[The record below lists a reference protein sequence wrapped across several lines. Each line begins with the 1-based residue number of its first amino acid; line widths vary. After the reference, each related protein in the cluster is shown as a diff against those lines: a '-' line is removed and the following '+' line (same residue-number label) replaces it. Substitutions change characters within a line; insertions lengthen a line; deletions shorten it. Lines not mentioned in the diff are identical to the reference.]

1 MERKEGQD
9 ACASFC
15 GVLLKEGSS
24 VWIIKK
30 NEYAPCNYEST
41 NAKKCQGF
49 FHLLYTTQPAPAE
62 ATLLRMPCSP
72 AKQNASSKSLYNLR
86 TGEAKVKSSL
96 KLPWAS
102 KLRGFCPIEKMIG
115 NPFLPRSGMNLKSCV
130 NKAQN
135 RPHRVPETDV
145 GRGHTGETFRVS
157 WNPGKGVAGRRTK
170 QSHYDLIFR
179 GHF

>member
-1 MERKEGQD
+1 MPVSVVSYLKRVAAFELKKKKRINMLPATMNLMLKSVKV
-9 ACASFC
+9 SF
-15 GVLLKEGSS
+15 
-24 VWIIKK
+24 I
-30 NEYAPCNYEST
+30 YFTP
-41 NAKKCQGF
+41 
-49 FHLLYTTQPAPAE
+49 PAPTE

-72 AKQNASSKSLYNLR
+72 SKQNASSKSLYNLR

-102 KLRGFCPIEKMIG
+102 KLRGFCPTEKKMIG

-145 GRGHTGETFRVS
+145 GRGHTGEVFRVS
-157 WNPGKGVAGRRTK
+157 WTPGKGVRGRRTK